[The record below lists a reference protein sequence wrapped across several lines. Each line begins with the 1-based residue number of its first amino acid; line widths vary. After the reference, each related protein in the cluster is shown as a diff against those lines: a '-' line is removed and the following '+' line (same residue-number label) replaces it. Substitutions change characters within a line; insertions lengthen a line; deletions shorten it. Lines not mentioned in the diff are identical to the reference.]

1 MDDVQG
7 LLDDI
12 HESLTPIFGQGAV
25 ADYIPG
31 LAAVD
36 PDRFGMSIVLPDGE
50 AYGVGDWEVPFSIQ
64 SISKLFTLTLAYA
77 AAGDALW
84 QRVSREPSGD
94 PFNSL
99 AQLEINS
106 GIPRNP
112 FINSGAIV
120 VADRL
125 LSESDASEPGLLEF
139 LRSESGNDTISAN
152 AEIAAA
158 EAEHGFRNAA
168 IANLLASYGNLNNP
182 VPDVLRKYFWQCSI
196 DASCRDLATA
206 GGLLARGGLLADGSR
221 MLSSSQAKRI
231 NAIML
236 TCGTYDAAG
245 EFAYRVGLPAKSGVG
260 GGIFAVVPGRCT
272 ICVWSP
278 GLDAKGNSLVG
289 TAALDEF
296 TTRTGWSIF

>member
-1 MDDVQG
+1 MDVQG

-12 HESLTPIFGQGAV
+12 RESLNPIIGRGDV
-25 ADYIPG
+25 ADYIPS
-31 LAAVD
+31 LAGVHPAH
-36 PDRFGMSIVLPDGE
+36 FGMAVVSSDGE
-50 AYGVGDWEVPFSIQ
+50 AFGIGDWERPFSIQ
-64 SISKLFTLTLAYA
+64 SISKLFTLAMAYA
-77 AAGDALW
+77 VDGDQLW

-99 AQLEINS
+99 VQLELQA

-125 LSESDASEPGLLEF
+125 LSLAGEGHSGLLEF
-139 LRSESGNDTISAN
+139 LRTESGNPAITVN
-152 AEIAAA
+152 AEVAAS
-158 EAEHGFRNAA
+158 EAEHGYRNAA
-168 IANLLASYGNLNNP
+168 IANLLASFGNLDNT
-182 VPDVLRKYFWQCSI
+182 VQEVLDEYFWQCSI
-196 DASCRDLATA
+196 EASCCDLATA
-206 GGLLARGGLLADGSR
+206 GGFLTRGGIRSDGTR
-221 MLSSSQAKRI
+221 MLTPSEAKRI

-260 GGIFAVVPGRCT
+260 GGILAVVPGRCT

>member
-1 MDDVQG
+1 MDVQG

-12 HESLTPIFGQGAV
+12 RESLNPIIGQGDV
-25 ADYIPG
+25 ADYIPS
-31 LAAVD
+31 LAGVHQAH
-36 PDRFGMSIVLPDGE
+36 FGMAVVMPDGE
-50 AYGVGDWEVPFSIQ
+50 AFGTGDWERPFSIQ
-64 SISKLFTLTLAYA
+64 SISKLFTLAMAYA
-77 AAGDALW
+77 ADGDHLW

-99 AQLEINS
+99 VQLELQA

-125 LSESDASEPGLLEF
+125 LSLAGEGHTGLLEF
-139 LRSESGNDTISAN
+139 LRAESGNPSIMVN
-152 AEIAAA
+152 PEVAAS
-158 EAEHGFRNAA
+158 EAEHGYRNAA
-168 IANLLASYGNLNNP
+168 IANLLASFGNLDNT
-182 VPDVLRKYFWQCSI
+182 VQEVLDEYFWQCSI
-196 DASCRDLATA
+196 EASCRDLATA
-206 GGLLARGGLLADGSR
+206 GGFLTRGGVRADGSR
-221 MLSSSQAKRI
+221 MLTPSEAKRI

-260 GGIFAVVPGRCT
+260 GGILAVVPGRCT